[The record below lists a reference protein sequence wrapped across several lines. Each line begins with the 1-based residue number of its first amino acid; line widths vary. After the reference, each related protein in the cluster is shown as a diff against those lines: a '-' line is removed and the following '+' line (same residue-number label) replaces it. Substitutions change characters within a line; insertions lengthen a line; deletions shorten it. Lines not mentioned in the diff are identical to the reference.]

1 MKIINMALSIIFGCG
16 LLAGGSGCAS
26 TVQYGDPTS
35 ARVVSTD
42 FGASDLQQTA
52 ASMVDSLLSFPP
64 IVEMTTQRRPIL
76 TVDRVKNKTMQH
88 IDTEA
93 LTDTIRAKM
102 IKSGKFRFIDRTTDQ
117 AAIAEMKVQQDS
129 GLVNQ
134 NAAVQFGQQ
143 YGTEYML
150 TANLAEI
157 TQQQGN
163 TKDVYYKFTMSLKS
177 LKTGIVEWSDEK
189 EIRKIGT
196 RPIFGI

>member
-1 MKIINMALSIIFGCG
+1 MKKIYVALNVLAGCG
-16 LLAGGSGCAS
+16 LLVGALGCAS

-35 ARVVSTD
+35 ARALTTD

-64 IVEMTTQRRPIL
+64 IVEVTMQRRPIL

-102 IKSGKFRFIDRTTDQ
+102 IRSGKFRFIDRTTDQ
-117 AAIAEMKVQQDS
+117 AAIAEIKVQQDS

-134 NAAVQFGQQ
+134 NTAVQFGQQ
-143 YGTEYML
+143 YGAEYIL

-157 TQQQGN
+157 MQRQGS
-163 TKDVYYKFTMSLKS
+163 TKDVYYKFTMNLKS

-189 EIRKIGT
+189 EIRTIGT
-196 RPIFGI
+196 RATFGM